1 MSQTMEENECLES
14 EGKISWIWSKAV
26 SVGKKV
32 LTAGVVVSSAPLLF
46 PPLVVASTIAFIS
59 SVPFCLFLAN
69 YACTQKIMRTLLP
82 PNEETSSGIEKDE
95 YSFEDA
101 KLGHGAA
108 GMAEFDR
115 AEPALIQSEEDE
127 EMAKESKSMIEKIRD
142 EGRSEKEVQD
152 GEKSGNAK
160 PEKVQDHTAK
170 QEAPKTGHEGWEIE
184 STTTEASTGKE
195 EETSSNEP
203 VDQAVSAPSGTGEEK
218 RKNTTK
224 KKKKTGRADDV
235 KNSESVEICR
245 VLIEIKEECGDLQVY
260 SEEKIWEKMEELRK
274 VVGYSVARSA
284 TYAEEL
290 KALYVF
296 TGVVEPPQSSLMNQ
310 DSHDI
315 ANVCVRLRFLMSVI
329 GIN

>member
-1 MSQTMEENECLES
+1 MSQTMEESERFES

-69 YACTQKIMRTLLP
+69 YACTQKVMRTLLP
-82 PNEETSSGIEKDE
+82 PNEETSGIEKDE
-95 YSFEDA
+95 YSFDEDKDV
-101 KLGHGAA
+101 KLGHGGA
-108 GMAEFDR
+108 GMAEFD
-115 AEPALIQSEEDE
+115 EEDEEDE
-127 EMAKESKSMIEKIRD
+127 EMEKESTSMIEKIRD
-142 EGRSEKEVQD
+142 EGRPEKEL
-152 GEKSGNAK
+152 
-160 PEKVQDHTAK
+160 PEKVQDQSGK
-170 QEAPKTGHEGWEIE
+170 QEAPKTGHEGEVE
-184 STTTEASTGKE
+184 STTTEASRGKDE
-195 EETSSNEP
+195 QTSSNEP

-224 KKKKTGRADDV
+224 KKKKTGRAV
-235 KNSESVEICR
+235 NLTKYVGCLMKLKRNVVIF
-245 VLIEIKEECGDLQVY
+245 QVY

-296 TGVVEPPQSSLMNQ
+296 TGVVEPPRSSLMNQ
-310 DSHDI
+310 NSHDI

>member
-14 EGKISWIWSKAV
+14 EGKISWIWSKAI

-95 YSFEDA
+95 YSFEAA

-108 GMAEFDR
+108 GMAEFDG
-115 AEPALIQSEEDE
+115 AEPVLIPSEEDE
-127 EMAKESKSMIEKIRD
+127 EMAKESTRMIEKIRD

-152 GEKSGNAK
+152 GEKSGDAK
-160 PEKVQDHTAK
+160 PEKVQDQTAK
-170 QEAPKTGHEGWEIE
+170 QEALKTGREGELE
-184 STTTEASTGKE
+184 STTTTEASTGKE

-224 KKKKTGRADDV
+224 KKKKTGRA
-235 KNSESVEICR
+235 
-245 VLIEIKEECGDLQVY
+245 
-260 SEEKIWEKMEELRK
+260 
-274 VVGYSVARSA
+274 
-284 TYAEEL
+284 
-290 KALYVF
+290 
-296 TGVVEPPQSSLMNQ
+296 GVQ
-310 DSHDI
+310 
-315 ANVCVRLRFLMSVI
+315 
-329 GIN
+329 

>member
-95 YSFEDA
+95 YSFEAA

-108 GMAEFDR
+108 GMAEFDG
-115 AEPALIQSEEDE
+115 AEPVLIPSEEDE
-127 EMAKESKSMIEKIRD
+127 EMAKESTRMIEKIRD

-152 GEKSGNAK
+152 GEKSGDAK
-160 PEKVQDHTAK
+160 PEKVQDQTAK
-170 QEAPKTGHEGWEIE
+170 QEALKTGREGWELE
-184 STTTEASTGKE
+184 STTTTEASTGKE
-195 EETSSNEP
+195 EETSSNE
-203 VDQAVSAPSGTGEEK
+203 
-218 RKNTTK
+218 
-224 KKKKTGRADDV
+224 
-235 KNSESVEICR
+235 
-245 VLIEIKEECGDLQVY
+245 VY

>member
-95 YSFEDA
+95 YSFEAA

-108 GMAEFDR
+108 GMAEFDG
-115 AEPALIQSEEDE
+115 AEPVLIPSEEDE
-127 EMAKESKSMIEKIRD
+127 EMAKESTRMIEKIRD

-152 GEKSGNAK
+152 GEKSGDAK
-160 PEKVQDHTAK
+160 PEKVQDQTAK
-170 QEAPKTGHEGWEIE
+170 QEALKTGREGWELE
-184 STTTEASTGKE
+184 STTTTEASTGKE

-235 KNSESVEICR
+235 QNSES
-245 VLIEIKEECGDLQVY
+245 VY

>member
-95 YSFEDA
+95 YSFEAA
-101 KLGHGAA
+101 KLGQGAA
-108 GMAEFDR
+108 GMAEFDG
-115 AEPALIQSEEDE
+115 AEPVLIQSEEDD
-127 EMAKESKSMIEKIRD
+127 EMSKESTRMIEKIRD

-152 GEKSGNAK
+152 GEKSGDAK
-160 PEKVQDHTAK
+160 PEKVQDQTAK
-170 QEAPKTGHEGWEIE
+170 QEALKTGREGELE
-184 STTTEASTGKE
+184 STTTTEASTGKE
-195 EETSSNEP
+195 EETSSNE
-203 VDQAVSAPSGTGEEK
+203 
-218 RKNTTK
+218 
-224 KKKKTGRADDV
+224 
-235 KNSESVEICR
+235 
-245 VLIEIKEECGDLQVY
+245 VY

>member
-69 YACTQKIMRTLLP
+69 YACTQKVMRTLLP

-95 YSFEDA
+95 YSFEDV
-101 KLGHGAA
+101 KLGHGL
-108 GMAEFDR
+108 GMAEFDV
-115 AEPALIQSEEDE
+115 AEPVLIQSEEDE
-127 EMAKESKSMIEKIRD
+127 EMAKESTRMIEKIRD
-142 EGRSEKEVQD
+142 EGRSDQKEVQD

-160 PEKVQDHTAK
+160 PEKVQDQTAK
-170 QEAPKTGHEGWEIE
+170 QEAPKTGHEGWELE

-195 EETSSNEP
+195 EETSSNE
-203 VDQAVSAPSGTGEEK
+203 
-218 RKNTTK
+218 
-224 KKKKTGRADDV
+224 
-235 KNSESVEICR
+235 
-245 VLIEIKEECGDLQVY
+245 VY
-260 SEEKIWEKMEELRK
+260 SEEKIWEKMEVLRK

-284 TYAEEL
+284 TFAEEL

-296 TGVVEPPQSSLMNQ
+296 TGVVEPPQSSLINQ

>member
-1 MSQTMEENECLES
+1 MTSFYLSTLEVRIKDTTSMSQTMEENECLES
-14 EGKISWIWSKAV
+14 EGRISWIWSKAV

-32 LTAGVVVSSAPLLF
+32 LTAGVVMSSAPLLF
-46 PPLVVASTIAFIS
+46 PPLVVACTIAFIS

-69 YACTQKIMRTLLP
+69 YACTQKVMRTLLP

-95 YSFEDA
+95 YSFEDV
-101 KLGHGAA
+101 KLGHGV
-108 GMAEFDR
+108 GMAEFDG
-115 AEPALIQSEEDE
+115 AEPVLIQSEEDE
-127 EMAKESKSMIEKIRD
+127 EMAKESTRMIEKIRD
-142 EGRSEKEVQD
+142 EGISEKEVQD

-160 PEKVQDHTAK
+160 PEKVQDQTAK
-170 QEAPKTGHEGWEIE
+170 QEAPKTGHEGELE

-195 EETSSNEP
+195 EETSSNE
-203 VDQAVSAPSGTGEEK
+203 
-218 RKNTTK
+218 
-224 KKKKTGRADDV
+224 
-235 KNSESVEICR
+235 
-245 VLIEIKEECGDLQVY
+245 VY
-260 SEEKIWEKMEELRK
+260 SEEKIWEKMEVLRK

>member
-69 YACTQKIMRTLLP
+69 YACTQKVMRTLLP

-95 YSFEDA
+95 YSFEDV
-101 KLGHGAA
+101 KLGHGL
-108 GMAEFDR
+108 GMAEFDG
-115 AEPALIQSEEDE
+115 AEPVLIQSEEDE
-127 EMAKESKSMIEKIRD
+127 EMAKESTRMIEKIRD
-142 EGRSEKEVQD
+142 EGRSDQKEVQD

-160 PEKVQDHTAK
+160 PEKVQDQTAK
-170 QEAPKTGHEGWEIE
+170 QEAPKTGHEGWELE

-203 VDQAVSAPSGTGEEK
+203 IDQGVSAPSGTGEEK

-235 KNSESVEICR
+235 KIVTVEICR
-245 VLIEIKEECGDLQVY
+245 VLIEIKEEWCDLQVY
-260 SEEKIWEKMEELRK
+260 SEEKIWEKMDVLRK

>member
-1 MSQTMEENECLES
+1 MEENECLES

-95 YSFEDA
+95 YSFEAA

-108 GMAEFDR
+108 GMAEFDGG
-115 AEPALIQSEEDE
+115 EPVLRQSEEDE
-127 EMAKESKSMIEKIRD
+127 DMAKESKSMIEKIRD

-170 QEAPKTGHEGWEIE
+170 QEAPKTGHEG
-184 STTTEASTGKE
+184 
-195 EETSSNEP
+195 
-203 VDQAVSAPSGTGEEK
+203 
-218 RKNTTK
+218 
-224 KKKKTGRADDV
+224 
-235 KNSESVEICR
+235 C
-245 VLIEIKEECGDLQVY
+245 L
-260 SEEKIWEKMEELRK
+260 
-274 VVGYSVARSA
+274 
-284 TYAEEL
+284 
-290 KALYVF
+290 
-296 TGVVEPPQSSLMNQ
+296 
-310 DSHDI
+310 
-315 ANVCVRLRFLMSVI
+315 
-329 GIN
+329 

>member
-69 YACTQKIMRTLLP
+69 YACTQKVMRTLLP

-115 AEPALIQSEEDE
+115 AEPVLIQSEEDD
-127 EMAKESKSMIEKIRD
+127 EMSKESTRMIEKIRD

-160 PEKVQDHTAK
+160 PEKVQDQTAK
-170 QEAPKTGHEGWEIE
+170 QEAPKTGREGWELE

-203 VDQAVSAPSGTGEEK
+203 IDQAVSAPSGTGEEK

-224 KKKKTGRADDV
+224 KKKKTGRADCAYIYYDGG
-235 KNSESVEICR
+235 S
-245 VLIEIKEECGDLQVY
+245 LVY

>member
-95 YSFEDA
+95 YSFEAA

-108 GMAEFDR
+108 GMAEFDG
-115 AEPALIQSEEDE
+115 AEPVLIQSEEDE
-127 EMAKESKSMIEKIRD
+127 EMAKESTSMIEKIRD

-170 QEAPKTGHEGWEIE
+170 QEAPKTGHEGELE

-195 EETSSNEP
+195 EETSSNE
-203 VDQAVSAPSGTGEEK
+203 
-218 RKNTTK
+218 
-224 KKKKTGRADDV
+224 
-235 KNSESVEICR
+235 
-245 VLIEIKEECGDLQVY
+245 VY

>member
-1 MSQTMEENECLES
+1 MTSFYLSTLEVRIKDTTSMSQTMEENECLES
-14 EGKISWIWSKAV
+14 EGRISWIWSKAV

-32 LTAGVVVSSAPLLF
+32 LTAGVVMSSAPLLF
-46 PPLVVASTIAFIS
+46 PPLVVACTIAFIS

-69 YACTQKIMRTLLP
+69 YACTQKVMRTLLP

-95 YSFEDA
+95 YSFEDV
-101 KLGHGAA
+101 KLGHGV
-108 GMAEFDR
+108 GMAEFDG
-115 AEPALIQSEEDE
+115 AEPVLIQSEEDE
-127 EMAKESKSMIEKIRD
+127 EMAKESTRMIEKIRD
-142 EGRSEKEVQD
+142 EGISEKEVQD

-160 PEKVQDHTAK
+160 PEKVQDQTAK
-170 QEAPKTGHEGWEIE
+170 QEAPKTGHEGELE

-203 VDQAVSAPSGTGEEK
+203 IDQGVSAPSGTGEEK

-224 KKKKTGRADDV
+224 KKKKTGRA
-235 KNSESVEICR
+235 
-245 VLIEIKEECGDLQVY
+245 EEWCDLQVY
-260 SEEKIWEKMEELRK
+260 SEEKIWEKMEVLRK

>member
-69 YACTQKIMRTLLP
+69 YACTQKVMRTLLP

-95 YSFEDA
+95 YSFEDV
-101 KLGHGAA
+101 KLGHGL
-108 GMAEFDR
+108 GMAEFDG
-115 AEPALIQSEEDE
+115 AEPVLIQSEEDE
-127 EMAKESKSMIEKIRD
+127 EMAKESTRMIEKIRD
-142 EGRSEKEVQD
+142 EGRSDQKEVQD

-160 PEKVQDHTAK
+160 PEKVQDQTAK
-170 QEAPKTGHEGWEIE
+170 QEAPKTGHEGWELE

-195 EETSSNEP
+195 EETSSNE
-203 VDQAVSAPSGTGEEK
+203 
-218 RKNTTK
+218 
-224 KKKKTGRADDV
+224 
-235 KNSESVEICR
+235 
-245 VLIEIKEECGDLQVY
+245 VY
-260 SEEKIWEKMEELRK
+260 SEEKIWEKMEVLRK

-284 TYAEEL
+284 TFAEEL

-296 TGVVEPPQSSLMNQ
+296 TGVVEPPQSSLINQ

>member
-1 MSQTMEENECLES
+1 MSQTMEESERFES

-69 YACTQKIMRTLLP
+69 YACTQKVMRTLLP
-82 PNEETSSGIEKDE
+82 PNEETSGIEKDE
-95 YSFEDA
+95 YSFDEDKDV
-101 KLGHGAA
+101 KLGHGGA
-108 GMAEFDR
+108 GMAEFD
-115 AEPALIQSEEDE
+115 EEDEEDE
-127 EMAKESKSMIEKIRD
+127 EMEKESTSMIEKIRD
-142 EGRSEKEVQD
+142 EGRPEKEL
-152 GEKSGNAK
+152 
-160 PEKVQDHTAK
+160 PEKVQDQSGK
-170 QEAPKTGHEGWEIE
+170 QEAPKTGHEGEVE
-184 STTTEASTGKE
+184 STTTEASRGKDE
-195 EETSSNEP
+195 QTSSNE
-203 VDQAVSAPSGTGEEK
+203 
-218 RKNTTK
+218 
-224 KKKKTGRADDV
+224 
-235 KNSESVEICR
+235 
-245 VLIEIKEECGDLQVY
+245 VY

-296 TGVVEPPQSSLMNQ
+296 TGVVEPPRSSLMNQ
-310 DSHDI
+310 NSHDI

>member
-14 EGKISWIWSKAV
+14 EGKISWIWSKAI

-95 YSFEDA
+95 YSFEAA

-108 GMAEFDR
+108 GMAEFDG
-115 AEPALIQSEEDE
+115 AEPVLIPSEEDE
-127 EMAKESKSMIEKIRD
+127 EMAKESTRMIEKIRD

-152 GEKSGNAK
+152 GEKSGDAK
-160 PEKVQDHTAK
+160 PEKVQDQTAK
-170 QEAPKTGHEGWEIE
+170 QEALKTGREGELE
-184 STTTEASTGKE
+184 STTTTEASTGKE
-195 EETSSNEP
+195 EETSSNE
-203 VDQAVSAPSGTGEEK
+203 
-218 RKNTTK
+218 
-224 KKKKTGRADDV
+224 
-235 KNSESVEICR
+235 
-245 VLIEIKEECGDLQVY
+245 VY